1 MLFVDTPLVAA
12 QGATEAAGAAATG
25 GMIAGAAPAMVVPIP
40 MGGEEVSMLFAQA
53 IAAHSAEYLAA
64 TGVGVTQRELF
75 AASAGTSAAAYEVTD
90 LTAAA
95 QLAL

>member
-25 GMIAGAAPAMVVPIP
+25 GMLAGAAPAMIVPVP

-53 IAAHSAEYLAA
+53 IAAHSAAYLAA
-64 TGVGVTQRELF
+64 TGTGVAQRALF

-95 QLAL
+95 QLAI

>member
-1 MLFVDTPLVAA
+1 MSDPQRPTTVIV
-12 QGATEAAGAAATG
+12 G
-25 GMIAGAAPAMVVPIP
+25 
-40 MGGEEVSMLFAQA
+40 
-53 IAAHSAEYLAA
+53 A

>member
-1 MLFVDTPLVAA
+1 MFVDTPLVAA
-12 QGATEAAGAAATG
+12 QGATEAAGAAATSG
-25 GMIAGAAPAMVVPIP
+25 VLTGAAPAIIMPIP

-64 TGVGVTQRELF
+64 TGVGVSQRAMF